1 MGLREST
8 SPISEGMIQVDSLFI
23 CNVILLGGVGG
34 RCCWRISAQ
43 QVWSRIGL
51 LYMRL
56 QVEIHNIL
64 ASSRTSFSNKFI
76 KHKSRFRSICH

>member
-34 RCCWRISAQ
+34 RCCWRISAE
-43 QVWSRIGL
+43 QVWSRIGAS
-51 LYMRL
+51 LY
-56 QVEIHNIL
+56 EI
-64 ASSRTSFSNKFI
+64 TSGNPQYSGI
-76 KHKSRFRSICH
+76 